1 MSLFVYAIFAWVY
14 ILGGLN
20 GRFEAS
26 QIQARC
32 MVLDLTVSVPL
43 LKPETR
49 IYLVDGVIC
58 SLLLVSLSVGEAIL

>member
-1 MSLFVYAIFAWVY
+1 
-14 ILGGLN
+14 
-20 GRFEAS
+20 
-26 QIQARC
+26 
-32 MVLDLTVSVPL
+32 MVFDLTVSVPL